1 MKEIKIG
8 LVGAGVIG
16 KKHALAIKNSTNSRL
31 SAIVD
36 VTTDAKEYAKKLK
49 IPYYENLEDLVQ
61 AKLIDGIIL
70 ATPSD
75 LHKKQGILKKCL
87 KLIFN

>member
-1 MKEIKIG
+1 MQ
-8 LVGAGVIG
+8 
-16 KKHALAIKNSTNSRL
+16 
-31 SAIVD
+31 
-36 VTTDAKEYAKKLK
+36 KLK

-75 LHKKQGILKKCL
+75 LHKKQGCFAENNIPT
-87 KLIFN
+87 LIGKPLASQL